1 MKKILILALSG
12 LFAFS
17 AAGQEPNYEQAARF
31 TAKRVNQMVFSTRI
45 SPEWFRYSNKFWYS
59 WKTSEGTKY
68 YIVDPDAGTRR
79 EVFDLDRLAMQITEI
94 VKDPFEAKHL
104 PLQDL
109 RLEKDKYFL
118 FDVTSTADT
127 KDPKDSTKTIKKVYH
142 FRYDIATSAL
152 TEEKEGRKE
161 KYPDFVNVSPDGK
174 IGLYVKNHNLYW
186 ADSTSLRK
194 MAEDPK
200 DSTIVEH
207 ALTKDGTSNHSW
219 NGNNYSG
226 DKETDSTVRRSVYP
240 AHWSPDSKH
249 FAIIRWN
256 MSKVKD
262 FWVINSVKSP
272 RPELETYKYQMP
284 GEPGPD
290 GALYI
295 FEMPSGKSHKV
306 AWNAFKDQDGD
317 IPSARQTAEF
327 KYTDFNCCRW
337 IGDNNGFYLLRRSRD
352 LKRQDLCY
360 VGIKA
365 DSTHVVT
372 KERSNTYVETREP
385 YFIKGGSQFIWW
397 SERNGWANLYP
408 WCERGRRLRA
418 LWRMRRQ

>member
-327 KYTDFNCCRW
+327 KVMLHF
-337 IGDNNGFYLLRRSRD
+337 
-352 LKRQDLCY
+352 
-360 VGIKA
+360 
-365 DSTHVVT
+365 
-372 KERSNTYVETREP
+372 
-385 YFIKGGSQFIWW
+385 
-397 SERNGWANLYP
+397 
-408 WCERGRRLRA
+408 
-418 LWRMRRQ
+418 